1 MSKSNNDC
9 VLCDGKK
16 GTYITCVD
24 CNGAKMGCY
33 PCGGRFDCS
42 TGAKWAGS
50 GVKWANCTACNGSG
64 KKNPVLIQLE
74 QKTKEMRDE
83 HEEKLKKLFETITKN
98 EKIIHDIVDKHQL
111 AISELNNQNL
121 ELSLTNQQLLKNQ
134 QMMTAF
140 MCAKLKMLEDKGL
153 IEKDKSELLEN
164 SMKLLN
170 TVPKLK

>member
-1 MSKSNNDC
+1 
-9 VLCDGKK
+9 
-16 GTYITCVD
+16 
-24 CNGAKMGCY
+24 
-33 PCGGRFDCS
+33 
-42 TGAKWAGS
+42 
-50 GVKWANCTACNGSG
+50 
-64 KKNPVLIQLE
+64 LIQLE